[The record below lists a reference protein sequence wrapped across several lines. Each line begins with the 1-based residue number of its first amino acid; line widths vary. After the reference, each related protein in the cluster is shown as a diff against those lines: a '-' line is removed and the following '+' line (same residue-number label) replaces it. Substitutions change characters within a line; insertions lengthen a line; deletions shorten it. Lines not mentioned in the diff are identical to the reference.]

1 MNKGGGKK
9 FRPAPHLPFISFP
22 LLSCLILLLILLIG
36 CRENLPEIFSLDPP
50 IDYMGQILTIKG
62 TGFGNERNES
72 YITIGG
78 IPPTSSS
85 YLSWSDN
92 EIVLR
97 TPEFGDAGLVY
108 VHRGRNRSNPAL
120 FANMQN
126 LPFPPRETE
135 GINPRII
142 SIEPASGPI
151 GSLITIYGRNF
162 GSSRNTG
169 AVYFTWDAEPSP
181 AAPVS
186 TGSIP
191 AAERELAYEFWSDRE
206 IRVRIPDGAA
216 SGNMEVRTI
225 RGDSPPV
232 YLEISGRPGTKTF
245 RNRQNYILSYS
256 VNINVLT
263 AMAPNSLFLF
273 MPLPV
278 SSSSQRNASVIS
290 RSREPFIENYLG
302 TSIFQINNLLPG
314 NTPSINQS
322 FHVEVYE
329 VETDFRTLTPPRLN
343 SPLPANSVFTTSS
356 YLIPSDNPQIIE
368 RATAIIGRETLVYTR
383 ARLIYQWLIANMEF
397 SSGESGDGS
406 AFSGIANGESIV
418 QALSNGR
425 GSSFEIA
432 MLYTSLLRSAGISAM
447 PVSGILVDPYMDTY
461 MHFWTEF
468 WMDGFGWIPVDP
480 ALGAGAAPPL
490 FLLRENHEQY
500 YFGNLDNHR
509 ITFSR
514 GEYNLMQMTPQ
525 SRIVTPGPVFSLQ
538 NLSEEAAGGLDS
550 YTSVW
555 SNISVSGMYVQ

>member
-1 MNKGGGKK
+1 MNERGFKK
-9 FRPAPHLPFISFP
+9 ILSALPCLPLTFIF
-22 LLSCLILLLILLIG
+22 LFLLLYAG
-36 CRENLPEIFSLDPP
+36 CRDRPPEIFSLDPP
-50 IDYMGQILTIKG
+50 IDYMGQILTING
-62 TGFGNERNES
+62 IGFGNERNES

-85 YLSWSDN
+85 YISWSDN

-120 FANMQN
+120 FADMVNI
-126 LPFPPRETE
+126 PFPPRETE

-181 AAPVS
+181 AAPIS
-186 TGSIP
+186 TGFIP
-191 AAERELAYEFWSDRE
+191 AAEREFAYEFWSDRE

-216 SGNMEVRTI
+216 SGNLEVRTI
-225 RGDSPPV
+225 RGDSAPV
-232 YLEISGRPGTKTF
+232 YLEVSGRPGTKTF
-245 RNRQNYILSYS
+245 RNRQIYNLSYS
-256 VNINVLT
+256 VQINVLS
-263 AMAPNSLFLF
+263 AIAPNSLFLYT
-273 MPLPV
+273 PLPV
-278 SSSSQRNASVIS
+278 SSSSQRNASIIS
-290 RSREPFIENYLG
+290 RNREPFIEDYLG
-302 TSIFQINNLLPG
+302 TSIFQINNLSPG
-314 NTPSINQS
+314 NSPSLNLS
-322 FHVEVYE
+322 FLVEVYE

-343 SPLPANSVFTTSS
+343 SPLPANSVFTASS
-356 YLIPSDNPQIIE
+356 YLIPSDNALIRE
-368 RATAIIGRETLVYTR
+368 RAAAIIGRETLVYTR
-383 ARLIYQWLIANMEF
+383 ARLIYQWLIANMEI
-397 SSGESGDGS
+397 SSVQIANASTI
-406 AFSGIANGESIV
+406 SGIANGDSIV
-418 QALSNGR
+418 QALTNER
-425 GSSFEIA
+425 GNSFEIA
-432 MLYTSLLRSAGISAM
+432 MLYTSLLRSVNIHAI
-447 PVSGILVDPYMDTY
+447 PVSGILVDPYMGTY
-461 MHFWTEF
+461 IHFWTEF

-490 FLLRENHEQY
+490 FLLRENHEQF

-514 GEYNLMQMTPQ
+514 GEYHLMQMTPQ
-525 SRIVTPGPVFSLQ
+525 SRIVSEGASFSLQ

-555 SNISVSGMYVQ
+555 SNINISGMYVQ